1 MGTGSMPVGTGEP
14 LDKERSRI
22 CRKARDYIRGHHY
35 PQDAVSIAILDTNIV
50 LDWFVF
56 RDPACAPLAAAIESG
71 GLRWLASRWM
81 RDEFEHVVGR
91 GLGGRWLTD
100 WQQLAPRWDRWA
112 EEASPPQVAPATR
125 LHCSDPQDQPFI
137 DLALAEGADW
147 LVSRDRA
154 LLKLARRA
162 ATRGL
167 RVVPPAAWEAS
178 LPAC

>member
-91 GLGGRWLTD
+91 GLGGRWLSGGIAGQRKHRHPT
-100 WQQLAPRWDRWA
+100 WRR
-112 EEASPPQVAPATR
+112 PPDST
-125 LHCSDPQDQPFI
+125 
-137 DLALAEGADW
+137 
-147 LVSRDRA
+147 
-154 LLKLARRA
+154 A
-162 ATRGL
+162 ATRRTSPSSTWRWRQAPIGSS
-167 RVVPPAAWEAS
+167 AATA
-178 LPAC
+178 LC